1 MLECWNPMTKVATI
15 AAQVDGERVL
25 CKISMEILQ
34 EKFQASADEPM
45 VAVAQNRSTIQAAA
59 RKLLESKAH
68 EQDGYVTI
76 GRADL

>member
-1 MLECWNPMTKVATI
+1 MTKVASI

-45 VAVAQNRSTIQAAA
+45 VAVAANRSTIQAAA
-59 RKLLESKAH
+59 RKLLESNAH
-68 EQDGYVTI
+68 EKDGYVTI